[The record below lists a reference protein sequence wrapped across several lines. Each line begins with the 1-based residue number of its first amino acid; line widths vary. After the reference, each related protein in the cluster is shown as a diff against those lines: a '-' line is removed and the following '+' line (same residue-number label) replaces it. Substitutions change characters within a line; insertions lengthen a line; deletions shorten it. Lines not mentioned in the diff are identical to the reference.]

1 MNKNLL
7 WSVLAFM
14 MAATLSL
21 GFSSCS
27 GSDDEDGLDSN
38 TIVGTWRPADLKGQI
53 MHAYSSMDS
62 RLSSFYFHK

>member
-38 TIVGTWRPADLKGQI
+38 PLSAPGGRQI
-53 MHAYSSMDS
+53 
-62 RLSSFYFHK
+62 